1 MIRARLS
8 EMQVGVMMLTRL
20 PAGQLRDPV
29 PGIAASAW
37 SFPLVGAGVGAMLWG
52 VCAGL
57 LALGVPATMA
67 AVLTVLA
74 GAMITGGLHYDG
86 LADFAD
92 GIWGGHDVAR
102 RLEIMRDSRIGSY
115 GVIALILSVAV
126 QVAGTATVA
135 GAGAGA
141 TGAAFIAIAV
151 FSRLCMLA
159 VLLIL
164 PPARADGLGHSAV
177 GGRFAVILPGL
188 AIAVIVG
195 AALGG
200 AAVALGVAMALCAA
214 WVAWVAKAKIGGQT
228 GDVLGATQLVSELAG
243 WAVISAAI
251 AG

>member
-29 PGIAASAW
+29 PSIAASAW
-37 SFPLVGAGVGAMLWG
+37 SFPLVGAGIGAILWG
-52 VCAGL
+52 ICAGL
-57 LALGVPATMA
+57 LALGVPAAMA

-92 GIWGGHDVAR
+92 GIWGGHDIAR

-115 GVIALILSVAV
+115 GVIALILSIAV
-126 QVAGTATVA
+126 QVTGVATVA
-135 GAGAGA
+135 ETPAM
-141 TGAAFIAIAV
+141 GAAFVAIAV
-151 FSRLCMLA
+151 FSRMCMLA

-177 GGRFAVILPGL
+177 GGRFAVALPGM
-188 AIAVIVG
+188 AVAVIAG
-195 AALGG
+195 GALGG
-200 AAVALGVAMALCAA
+200 AAVALAVVMALFAA

-228 GDVLGATQLVSELAG
+228 GDVLGATQLVSEIAG
-243 WAVISAAI
+243 WVALSAVI

>member
-29 PGIAASAW
+29 PSIAASAW
-37 SFPLVGAGVGAMLWG
+37 SFPIVGAGIGAILWG
-52 VCAGL
+52 ICAGL
-57 LALGVPATMA
+57 LALGVPAAMA

-92 GIWGGHDVAR
+92 GIWGGHDIAR

-115 GVIALILSVAV
+115 GVIALILSIAV
-126 QVAGTATVA
+126 QV
-135 GAGAGA
+135 
-141 TGAAFIAIAV
+141 TGIAAVTETPAMGVAFIAVAV

-177 GGRFAVILPGL
+177 GGRFAVALPGVAVAL
-188 AIAVIVG
+188 IAG
-195 AALGG
+195 SALGG
-200 AAVALGVAMALCAA
+200 AAVVLAVVMALSAA

-228 GDVLGATQLVSELAG
+228 GDVLGATQLVSEITG
-243 WAVISAAI
+243 WVVLSALI

>member
-29 PGIAASAW
+29 PSIAASAW
-37 SFPLVGAGVGAMLWG
+37 SFPFVGAGIGAILWG
-52 VCAGL
+52 ICAGL
-57 LALGVPATMA
+57 LALGVPAAMA

-92 GIWGGHDVAR
+92 GIWGGHDIAR

-115 GVIALILSVAV
+115 GVIALILSIAV
-126 QVAGTATVA
+126 QVTGITALAGTPAM
-135 GAGAGA
+135 
-141 TGAAFIAIAV
+141 GAAFIAVAV

-177 GGRFAVILPGL
+177 GGRFAVALPGM
-188 AIAVIVG
+188 AVAVIAG
-195 AALGG
+195 GALGG
-200 AAVALGVAMALCAA
+200 AAVVLAVVMALSAA
-214 WVAWVAKAKIGGQT
+214 WVAWVARAKVGGQT
-228 GDVLGATQLVSELAG
+228 GDVLGATQLVSEIAG
-243 WAVISAAI
+243 WVVLSALI

>member
-29 PGIAASAW
+29 PSIAASAW
-37 SFPLVGAGVGAMLWG
+37 SFPLVGAGIGAILWG
-52 VCAGL
+52 ICAGL
-57 LALGVPATMA
+57 LALGVPAVMA

-92 GIWGGHDVAR
+92 GIWGGHDIAR

-115 GVIALILSVAV
+115 GVIALILSIGV
-126 QVAGTATVA
+126 QIAGIATVA

-141 TGAAFIAIAV
+141 TGAAFIAVAV

-177 GGRFAVILPGL
+177 GGRFAVALPGVAVAL
-188 AIAVIVG
+188 IAG
-195 AALGG
+195 SALGG
-200 AAVALGVAMALCAA
+200 AAVVLAVVMALSAA

-228 GDVLGATQLVSELAG
+228 GDVLGATQLVSEITG
-243 WAVISAAI
+243 WVVLSALI

>member
-8 EMQVGVMMLTRL
+8 ELQVGVMMLTRL

-29 PGIAASAW
+29 PSIAASAW
-37 SFPLVGAGVGAMLWG
+37 SFPIVGAGIGAILWG
-52 VCAGL
+52 ICAGL
-57 LALGVPATMA
+57 LALGVPAAMA

-92 GIWGGHDVAR
+92 GLWGGHDIAR

-115 GVIALILSVAV
+115 GVIALILSIAV
-126 QVAGTATVA
+126 QVTGITALA
-135 GAGAGA
+135 GAPAM
-141 TGAAFIAIAV
+141 GAAFVAIAV

-177 GGRFAVILPGL
+177 GGRLAVALPGMAVAVIAG
-188 AIAVIVG
+188 G
-195 AALGG
+195 ALGG
-200 AAVALGVAMALCAA
+200 AAVVLAVVMALSAA
-214 WVAWVAKAKIGGQT
+214 WVAWVAMAKVGGQT
-228 GDVLGATQLVSELAG
+228 GDVLGATQLVSEIAG
-243 WAVISAAI
+243 WAVLSALI